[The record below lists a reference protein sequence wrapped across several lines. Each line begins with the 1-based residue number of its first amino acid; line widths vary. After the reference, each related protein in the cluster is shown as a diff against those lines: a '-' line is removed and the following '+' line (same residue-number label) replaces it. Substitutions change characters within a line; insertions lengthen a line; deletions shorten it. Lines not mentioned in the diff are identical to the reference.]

1 MDLKDLQ
8 NIVSKFIDD
17 RDWRKFQTARDIAMS
32 ASVESNELL
41 ELFLWDRN
49 HDNEIL
55 NDKKLLK
62 MVMNETSDVLFACL
76 SMADHLNFDLERAF
90 LEKMDELN
98 KRYDINNVKGKNVK
112 IPSPEHLNQEDR

>member
-8 NIVSKFIDD
+8 FIVSKFIDD

-49 HDNEIL
+49 HDDEIF
-55 NDKKLLK
+55 NDSKT
-62 MVMNETSDVLFACL
+62 MRMIMNETADILFACL

-90 LEKMDELN
+90 LEKIDELN
-98 KRYDINNVKGKNVK
+98 KRYNIDNVKGKNVK
-112 IPSPEHLNQEDR
+112 IPSPDHINKEDH

>member
-17 RDWRKFQTARDIAMS
+17 RDWRKFQTVRDIAMS